1 MKLVFEWDAKKAKVN
16 LKKHRI
22 SFEEAKTIFND
33 PLLVT
38 FPDEEH
44 SEAEERFISI
54 GISASNRVLLAIHTE
69 HEEAKDSLVIRIISC
84 RRATASERRVYEE
97 GED

>member
-1 MKLVFEWDAKKAKVN
+1 MELLLEWDANKASENLRKHKV
-16 LKKHRI
+16 

-44 SEAEERFISI
+44 SQHEERLISI
-54 GISASNRVLLAIHTE
+54 GVSTKNKLLLVVHLE
-69 HEEAKDSLVIRIISC
+69 REETAGYLLIRLISC
-84 RRATASERRVYEE
+84 RRATRLEQKTYEE
-97 GED
+97 N